1 MESVLPIISHF
12 EEQLYKQSSSS
23 FGKWMAVDLHN
34 HSPASHDFKG
44 ERSTALD
51 DAVVHMKQSSIDIVM
66 FTDHQTLPDRR
77 FTEEVARRSGKSVLR
92 GTEVNIFVDAWA
104 KPQDKID
111 KQIFFHLLVG
121 FDPEADE
128 DPDYWFAHL
137 MRECNIETRNIEG
150 TNVQGFTDPVEK
162 ICEVL
167 AQSGS
172 IMIPAHLHTGK
183 NVVKSRSID
192 DIYTDTEF
200 LRLASTHFTA
210 LEVTNL
216 KTAEFFDGEH
226 EETGFLQKTC
236 IRSSDA
242 HEIESI
248 GKRFTYVQMEE
259 PSFAELRA
267 GLEMPFRV
275 SLEHPSIPDSYVIG
289 INIQGHFFRDLWLSL
304 SPYCNAFIGVKGSGK
319 TSVLECLRF
328 VLGAQVPESRQEDVE
343 NHLQSILGPAGSV
356 QVLVKRKDGAKI
368 LIKRS
373 ISNRGSLKLHL
384 MMINKR

>member
-183 NVVKSRSID
+183 
-192 DIYTDTEF
+192 
-200 LRLASTHFTA
+200 
-210 LEVTNL
+210 
-216 KTAEFFDGEH
+216 
-226 EETGFLQKTC
+226 
-236 IRSSDA
+236 
-242 HEIESI
+242 
-248 GKRFTYVQMEE
+248 M
-259 PSFAELRA
+259 
-267 GLEMPFRV
+267 
-275 SLEHPSIPDSYVIG
+275 
-289 INIQGHFFRDLWLSL
+289 
-304 SPYCNAFIGVKGSGK
+304 
-319 TSVLECLRF
+319 
-328 VLGAQVPESRQEDVE
+328 
-343 NHLQSILGPAGSV
+343 
-356 QVLVKRKDGAKI
+356 
-368 LIKRS
+368 
-373 ISNRGSLKLHL
+373 
-384 MMINKR
+384 